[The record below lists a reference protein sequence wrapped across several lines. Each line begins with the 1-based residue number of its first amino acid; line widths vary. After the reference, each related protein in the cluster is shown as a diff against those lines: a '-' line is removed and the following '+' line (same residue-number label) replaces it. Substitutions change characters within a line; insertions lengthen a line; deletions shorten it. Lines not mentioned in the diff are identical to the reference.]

1 MNKAFN
7 NLYEENNNETK
18 DKADSNLTNINNNN
32 NEVNLP
38 PPKGVLDYPE
48 KNEIEE
54 KRPKT
59 MGKKAS
65 DLKQYQKKKN
75 LKSNAEGIIYYDN
88 GNIYKGQL
96 KNGIRYGQGEMIF
109 FNGYTLKG
117 NFNDNA
123 VNGKVVIT
131 YNVKNNEQIS
141 NFKLVLDAS
150 IPDIDNFDIQSYVKQ
165 NID

>member
-59 MGKKAS
+59 IDKKIS
-65 DLKQYQKKKN
+65 HFKRLSKNKN

-96 KNGIRYGQGEMIF
+96 KNGIRYGQGEIIF

-117 NFNDNA
+117 NFNDKA

-131 YNVKNNEQIS
+131 YNIKNNEQIS